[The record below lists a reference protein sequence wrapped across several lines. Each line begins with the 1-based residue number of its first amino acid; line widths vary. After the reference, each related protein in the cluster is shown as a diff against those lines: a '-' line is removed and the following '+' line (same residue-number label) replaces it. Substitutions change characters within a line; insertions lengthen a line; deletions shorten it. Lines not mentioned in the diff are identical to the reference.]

1 MAAPQS
7 TREQLLLLV
16 DDIEIIA
23 KELFENIIA
32 PKNQRLSAAEH
43 SQLAEL
49 LVSKDEE
56 LKHTLV
62 IAAGQAE
69 VQKTINSLQEEV
81 EKQDHDIQMLQ
92 WQLRDAESLMSTA
105 IYQAKQKLQ
114 SIEKANA
121 RAVSS
126 EELIKYAHRI
136 SASNAVAAPHNWQ
149 QGDPRRP
156 YPTDIEM
163 RQGYLGRLSDL
174 PLTGPPLQPQGSLGD
189 LNAARHL
196 ALTANY
202 RPGRWVKEP
211 KEAIRLK
218 RNLALTRIHLG
229 SHFHGRLEETSSH
242 PSLATTTLLAWMP
255 KAKRMKTLRSCQRTH
270 LAALPV
276 IASEQTLII
285 SHCRYQQKVFL
296 NNLRGMVLGY
306 SFTIGVWCVYT
317 VPWNSRVVKWSVY
330 PNVTSVQDHLE
341 RFSIAQLNGANRP
354 ANIYRF
360 VHSLKHSCA
369 KNQLQCQLR

>member
-7 TREQLLLLV
+7 TREQLLRLV

-23 KELFENIIA
+23 KELFENLIA
-32 PKNQRLSAAEH
+32 PKNQRLSATEH

-49 LVSKDEE
+49 LVAKDEE
-56 LKHTLV
+56 LKQTLV
-62 IAAGQAE
+62 VAAGQAE

-81 EKQDHDIQMLQ
+81 EKQDHDIHLLQ
-92 WQLRDAESLMSTA
+92 WQLKEAEHLLSTA

-174 PLTGPPLQPQGSLGD
+174 PLSGPPLQPQGSLGD
-189 LNAARHL
+189 LNPARHHDQNPL
-196 ALTANY
+196 GQSFSWQIGGDIKPPISSNHNSVGMDAKS
-202 RPGRWVKEP
+202 KEN
-211 KEAIRLK
+211 EDVEVMS
-218 RNLALTRIHLG
+218 TD
-229 SHFHGRLEETSSH
+229 SS
-242 PSLATTTLLAWMP
+242 S
-255 KAKRMKTLRSCQRTH
+255 SSSSDSQ
-270 LAALPV
+270 
-276 IASEQTLII
+276 
-285 SHCRYQQKVFL
+285 
-296 NNLRGMVLGY
+296 
-306 SFTIGVWCVYT
+306 
-317 VPWNSRVVKWSVY
+317 
-330 PNVTSVQDHLE
+330 
-341 RFSIAQLNGANRP
+341 
-354 ANIYRF
+354 
-360 VHSLKHSCA
+360 
-369 KNQLQCQLR
+369 